1 VVEMSESHEFM
12 EVLRRALEARLK
24 QGGMPPRLDLRE
36 GEEAIVRIVDV
47 VDNPWRPQS
56 KIYIAVNL
64 EDGMQY
70 RLPVNVGIQTI
81 LQEVNA
87 KPGDYL
93 LLRYLG
99 SVTTKSGRN
108 VRRWSVG
115 YLTSEEAHKLLSEVQ
130 SKQSQ
135 VQEKKPEPKIEKVEK
150 QHQVSE
156 EELKKFIEGLI
167 SVYGSASVK
176 DLDYYFNTVKKLGIA
191 ITPELLDRLGFK
203 IQGDRVV
210 RK

>member
-1 VVEMSESHEFM
+1 MSENQEFI
-12 EVLRRALEARLK
+12 EVLRRALEARVK

-56 KIYIAVNL
+56 KIYLVVNM
-64 EDGMQY
+64 EDGVQY
-70 RLPVNVGIQTI
+70 RLPVNVGIQAI

-99 SVTTKSGRN
+99 SVTTRAGRT

-115 YLTSEEAHKLLSEVQ
+115 HLSAEEAHKLLSELQ
-130 SKQSQ
+130 SKHHQT
-135 VQEKKPEPKIEKVEK
+135 QERKPEPKVERVEK
-150 QHQVSE
+150 PQQVSD
-156 EELKKFIEGLI
+156 EELKKFIDGLI

-176 DLDYYFNTVKKLGIA
+176 DLDYYFNTVKKLGVP
-191 ITPELLDRLGFK
+191 ITQELLDRLGFK